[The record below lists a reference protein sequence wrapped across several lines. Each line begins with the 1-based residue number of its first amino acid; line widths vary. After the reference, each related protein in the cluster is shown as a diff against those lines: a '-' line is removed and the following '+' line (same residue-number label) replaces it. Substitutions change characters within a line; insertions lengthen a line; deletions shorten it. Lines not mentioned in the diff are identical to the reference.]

1 MIAFLVLMLLFMTPV
16 WSLAQESEETEEKEP
31 SLADIARKERERRA
45 KIDKP
50 VKVITNANLKDI
62 KGVVS
67 SSTASSSSRSANP
80 DEGDPEPSEDRKKDA
95 MEWENLFGGARERL
109 VSAINQG
116 EQLELRMTELSAGW
130 VRVSAGDTDSTLE
143 EEFNRQTQQIGQ
155 ELEDNKQEIQ
165 AARDAI
171 EALEREARL
180 EGVLPGTIRQ
190 LLGDLP

>member
-1 MIAFLVLMLLFMTPV
+1 MLLFVTPV
-16 WSLAQESEETEEKEP
+16 WSLAQEPEESEEKEP

-45 KIDKP
+45 RIDKP
-50 VKVITNANLKDI
+50 VKVITNATLKDI

-67 SSTASSSSRSANP
+67 SSTASSSSRSASP
-80 DEGDPEPSEDRKKDA
+80 DEGDPDPSEDRKKDA
-95 MEWENLFGGARERL
+95 LEWENLFGGARERL
-109 VSAINQG
+109 VSSIDQG
-116 EQLELRMTELSAGW
+116 EQLELRMTELSSGW
-130 VRVSAGDTDSTLE
+130 MRVSAGDTDSTLE

-190 LLGDLP
+190 MVEDLP

>member
-1 MIAFLVLMLLFMTPV
+1 
-16 WSLAQESEETEEKEP
+16 
-31 SLADIARKERERRA
+31 
-45 KIDKP
+45 
-50 VKVITNANLKDI
+50 
-62 KGVVS
+62 
-67 SSTASSSSRSANP
+67 
-80 DEGDPEPSEDRKKDA
+80 

-116 EQLELRMTELSAGW
+116 EQLEQRMTELSAGW

-155 ELEDNKQEIQ
+155 ELEIQ

-171 EALEREARL
+171 ETMEREARL

-190 LLGDLP
+190 LLEGLP